1 MATAG
6 GSVDKPIEEAIHGK
20 LTSLLRPSILKITN
34 DSWQHRHH
42 AAMREQGGG
51 NNESRKFAVSH
62 KETCLSLVCAADFSI
77 QVVSEE
83 FVGKTTMQRHRMIY
97 AALSEELKNGI
108 HALSLN
114 TKTHAEILK
123 AEAHTP
129 QGPR

>member
-1 MATAG
+1 MGTAG
-6 GSVDKPIEEAIHGK
+6 GSVEKPIEEAIHGK
-20 LTSLLRPSILKITN
+20 LTSLLRPSILTITN

-51 NNESRKFAVSH
+51 NKESH
-62 KETCLSLVCAADFSI
+62 FSI

-97 AALSEELKNGI
+97 TALSEELRNGL

>member
-6 GSVDKPIEEAIHGK
+6 GSVDKPIERGIRDK
-20 LTSLLRPSILKITN
+20 LTSLLHPSILTITN

-42 AAMREQGGG
+42 VAMREQGGG
-51 NNESRKFAVSH
+51 NG
-62 KETCLSLVCAADFSI
+62 ETHLSI

-97 AALSEELKNGI
+97 AALSEELKNGL
-108 HALSLN
+108 HALCLN

-123 AEAHTP
+123 AEAQTP
-129 QGPR
+129 QGTR